1 MTTSPSTSK
10 TKSSPSSSISII
22 HGVFSSSKYILYNFS
37 MGSSWFMTS
46 TLRGILIQL
55 FKTQSKNKNRNTIL
69 SPSASRLF
77 LCLRPNQPISALS
90 SDSSANA
97 DHNHVLPFRFIVSP
111 ARYLYFSELT
121 HFSSN
126 PVLDAGLAEDKPVSC
141 CGHCRLH
148 LYSR

>member
-55 FKTQSKNKNRNTIL
+55 FKTQSKNKNRNTTL
-69 SPSASRLF
+69 PPLASCMF
-77 LCLRPNQPISALS
+77 PCLGPNQPISALS

-97 DHNHVLPFRFIVSP
+97 DHDHVLPSCFIVSP
-111 ARYLYFSELT
+111 VHRLYFSEPMCS
-121 HFSSN
+121 F
-126 PVLDAGLAEDKPVSC
+126 PDPILDAGLAGCKPVPC
-141 CGHCRLH
+141 HGCRRLH
-148 LYSR
+148 LHSR